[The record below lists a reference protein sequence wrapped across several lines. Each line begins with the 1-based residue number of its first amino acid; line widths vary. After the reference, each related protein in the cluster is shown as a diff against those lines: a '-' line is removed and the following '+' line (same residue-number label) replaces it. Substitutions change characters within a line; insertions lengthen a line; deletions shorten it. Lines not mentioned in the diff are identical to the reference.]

1 MLTFA
6 ELPVF
11 TIIFD
16 CADKSGSNDVVSIR
30 SGIAEHPRIRVV
42 TRATAILISIK
53 RQEVDP
59 GDVVIPHMS
68 VMAATPCSWV
78 LTCNTNMNELS
89 QRAH

>member
-30 SGIAEHPRIRVV
+30 SGIA
-42 TRATAILISIK
+42 RASEDQSRHK
-53 RQEVDP
+53 SHGNFDQ
-59 GDVVIPHMS
+59 H
-68 VMAATPCSWV
+68 
-78 LTCNTNMNELS
+78 
-89 QRAH
+89 